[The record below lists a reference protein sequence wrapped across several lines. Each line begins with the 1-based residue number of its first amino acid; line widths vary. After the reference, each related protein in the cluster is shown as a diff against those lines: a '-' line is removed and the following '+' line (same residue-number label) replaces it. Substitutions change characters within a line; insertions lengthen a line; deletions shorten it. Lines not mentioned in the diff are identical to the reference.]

1 MENICIF
8 CGREIGRWKDE
19 ELLCGYKL
27 QTVCGDCWERYKKA
41 PPIQRARL
49 ALESGRAKDPEGI
62 RRFLEKEEAQEARN
76 AQRREWQR
84 EALTCCGQRMQE
96 MEQYAFRYR
105 NWDSLIEG
113 YAPTMTAFRCER
125 CGQVKFFDTR
135 FLSEEQPEIQI
146 PDAPPE
152 SPKPTR
158 SRSGE
163 KPPWEK

>member
-19 ELLCGYKL
+19 ELLCGYQL
-27 QTVCGDCWERYKKA
+27 QTVCVDCWERYKKA

-62 RRFLEKEEAQEARN
+62 RRFLEKEEAQETQN
-76 AQRREWQR
+76 AQRRALQR
-84 EALTCCGQRMQE
+84 ETLTCCGQTMRTMGE
-96 MEQYAFRYR
+96 YSFRHR
-105 NWDSLIEG
+105 DGLFEG

-146 PDAPPE
+146 PDTPPE